1 MAVSRDSSMLITN
14 PWAYVPC
21 VAIEM
26 LLHVHCPVGVRNA
39 PIITASAGTTK
50 KMVT

>member
-1 MAVSRDSSMLITN
+1 MLITN

-21 VAIEM
+21 VAAEM
-26 LLHVHCPVGVRNA
+26 LLHVHCPEGVRKA
-39 PIITASAGTTK
+39 PMATATVGTTK